1 MIPYNVFIQWAKHI
15 GAESE
20 TVTDLIDEDNEKIG
34 IEIMEQIQ
42 KVNRR
47 AISSAQK
54 VSDEITIN

>member
-1 MIPYNVFIQWAKHI
+1 MIPYIIFIQWAKHL
-15 GAESE
+15 GAEAE

-34 IEIMEQIQ
+34 LEIMAQIQ

-54 VSDEITIN
+54 VLDEITIN